1 MFAAPPITE
10 HQPQSWTYEHRHR
23 LTERVARLDA
33 GSLRR
38 VLVLVFGDAN
48 GFRPRDEFT
57 IDFEGLDRGVCA
69 TLDAFLDDVSSDAAY
84 KRARRAV
91 GLPEAE
97 PPAPEL
103 PPRPLPPRPR
113 GLDPPIVVRV
123 PAAAGISL
131 RRETLLRPAGAITWS
146 ISITTD
152 GAGRRV
158 VVAAVVADGR
168 YCARAASLGKAATRR
183 GPRPTTRRRRRRPS
197 WRKSLRKTTTS
208 LMEAPGRRR
217 AQARVRPPPKISYSG
232 RFCPRAAGE
241 LLTHA
246 PAAIAHG
253 KTRKDGNG
261 APPLPPAGPQ
271 TRTGAALD
279 RQRETPNSFH

>member
-1 MFAAPPITE
+1 MKQTPKLRKHSLLPDALRIGFAARDAAKGARRCEKMFAAPPTTE

-113 GLDPPIVVRV
+113 GLDPPVVVRV
-123 PAAAGISL
+123 P
-131 RRETLLRPAGAITWS
+131 RPPGFRC
-146 ISITTD
+146 
-152 GAGRRV
+152 GGRRYSDPPAPLPGQSPSRPTAPA
-158 VVAAVVADGR
+158 VASLSAAVADGQLPR
-168 YCARAASLGKAATRR
+168 EGGLARRSRGTRR

-217 AQARVRPPPKISYSG
+217 ARNLA
-232 RFCPRAAGE
+232 
-241 LLTHA
+241 
-246 PAAIAHG
+246 
-253 KTRKDGNG
+253 
-261 APPLPPAGPQ
+261 
-271 TRTGAALD
+271 
-279 RQRETPNSFH
+279 

>member
-1 MFAAPPITE
+1 MFAAPPPTTE

-69 TLDAFLDDVSSDAAY
+69 TLDAFLDDVNSDAAY

-91 GLPEAE
+91 GLPESE

-123 PAAAGISL
+123 PRPPGFRCGG
-131 RRETLLRPAGAITWS
+131 RRYSDPPAPNCPVQPPLAWNLFRHSEVMGFLRPYFS
-146 ISITTD
+146 I
-152 GAGRRV
+152 
-158 VVAAVVADGR
+158 
-168 YCARAASLGKAATRR
+168 
-183 GPRPTTRRRRRRPS
+183 
-197 WRKSLRKTTTS
+197 RKF
-208 LMEAPGRRR
+208 
-217 AQARVRPPPKISYSG
+217 I
-232 RFCPRAAGE
+232 F
-241 LLTHA
+241 
-246 PAAIAHG
+246 
-253 KTRKDGNG
+253 
-261 APPLPPAGPQ
+261 
-271 TRTGAALD
+271 
-279 RQRETPNSFH
+279 